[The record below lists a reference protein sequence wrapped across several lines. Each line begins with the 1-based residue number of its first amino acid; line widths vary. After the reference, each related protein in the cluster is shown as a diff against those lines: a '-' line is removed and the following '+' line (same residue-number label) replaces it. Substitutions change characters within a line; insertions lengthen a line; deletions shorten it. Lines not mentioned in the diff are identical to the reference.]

1 MEKNLDFYFELLK
14 FKNFIIMEPAFFIFI
29 QLERMMEFIYKYK
42 VKICRRIILGIE
54 ISNIPLENDVDVK
67 IGFWDI

>member
-1 MEKNLDFYFELLK
+1 
-14 FKNFIIMEPAFFIFI
+14 
-29 QLERMMEFIYKYK
+29 MMEFIYKYK